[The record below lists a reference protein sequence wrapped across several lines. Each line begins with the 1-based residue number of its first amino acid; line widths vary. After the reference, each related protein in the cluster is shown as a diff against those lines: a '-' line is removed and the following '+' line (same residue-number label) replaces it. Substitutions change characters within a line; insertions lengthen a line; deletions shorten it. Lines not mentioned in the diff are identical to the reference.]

1 MDKILGIG
9 KRIAKFRE
17 LKEVDLEE
25 LSKRTGLSEDILRDI
40 EEDRVYPAIGILL
53 RISRALGTRL
63 GTFIDDKISEDP
75 IVIHN
80 DSRPHEKSAYRG
92 GKGELPLK
100 FYSLGRGKTD
110 RHMEPFYIEIY
121 PSSKDIDFSSH
132 EGEEFIVV
140 VSGKIE
146 VTYGNKKIYI
156 KARGLNLLQL
166 SCTTQSGVCRC

>member
-80 DSRPHEKSAYRG
+80 DSRPMKSQHTGWKR
-92 GKGELPLK
+92 
-100 FYSLGRGKTD
+100 R
-110 RHMEPFYIEIY
+110 
-121 PSSKDIDFSSH
+121 
-132 EGEEFIVV
+132 
-140 VSGKIE
+140 
-146 VTYGNKKIYI
+146 
-156 KARGLNLLQL
+156 
-166 SCTTQSGVCRC
+166 TTP